1 MKKILYKSEYSR
13 DEVKSLS
20 QINNN
25 SANSQE
31 ISEIITAVK
40 EKGDSALLEFTR
52 LFDKVDLVNGISPI
66 THKDLE
72 EASNSLDRKVYEAL
86 VLSSER
92 IKQFHELQLPDTISL
107 VKKESQEISYVPNPI
122 QAVGLY
128 VPGGRGAYPST
139 VLMNA
144 IPAKVAGVRE
154 IILCTPPANDG
165 RIPDSVLV
173 AASIA
178 GVDKIFSVGGAQS
191 IAAMAY
197 GTQSIP
203 KVDKIVG
210 PGNAYVMEAKRIVS
224 KLVSI
229 DKDAGPSEIV
239 VLIDDSTRLDWAV
252 ADMLAQAEHDPDA
265 MAVAICLG
273 EGLSENLEEELE
285 KQINQQDRKEVISKS
300 LSSRGA
306 IIQVDTIEDAIQV
319 IEEIAPEH
327 LQIMI
332 ENAERIH
339 KRIFN
344 AGAIFSGA
352 WSTAVLAD
360 YIVGTN
366 HVLPTGGSAKFYSP
380 LSVLDF
386 MKWTNFVSLD
396 QEFVNSLAESAAV
409 LAESEGLSAH
419 ARALRIRLDK

>member
-25 SANSQE
+25 SVNSQE

-86 VLSSER
+86 VHSSER

-122 QAVGLY
+122 QTVGLY

-352 WSTAVLAD
+352 WSTAVLGD

>member
-1 MKKILYKSEYSR
+1 LKKILYKSEYSR

-25 SANSQE
+25 SVNSQE

-40 EKGDSALLEFTR
+40 EKGNSALLEFTR

-86 VLSSER
+86 VHSSER

-122 QAVGLY
+122 QTVGLY

-352 WSTAVLAD
+352 WSTAVLGD

>member
-25 SANSQE
+25 SVNSQE

-40 EKGDSALLEFTR
+40 EKGNSALLEFTR

-86 VLSSER
+86 VHSSER

-122 QAVGLY
+122 QTVGLY

-352 WSTAVLAD
+352 WSTAVLGD

>member
-1 MKKILYKSEYSR
+1 MRKIFYKSDNSR
-13 DEVKSLS
+13 DEIKSLS

-25 SANSQE
+25 SVDSDE
-31 ISEIITAVK
+31 IFKIISTVK
-40 EKGDSALLEFTR
+40 NKGDAALLEFTR
-52 LFDKVDLVNGISPI
+52 IFDQVDLANGISSI
-66 THKDLE
+66 TDKDLK

-86 VLSSER
+86 VLSSKR
-92 IKQFHELQLPDTISL
+92 IKQFHELQLPETISL
-107 VKKESQEISYVPNPI
+107 AEEESQEISFVPSPI
-122 QAVGLY
+122 QKVGLY
-128 VPGGRGAYPST
+128 VPGGRAAYPST

-144 IPAKVAGVRE
+144 IPAKVAGVKE
-154 IILCTPPANDG
+154 IILCTPPANNG

-173 AASIA
+173 AASIS
-178 GVDKIFSVGGAQS
+178 GVDKVFSVGGAHS

-210 PGNAYVMEAKRIVS
+210 PGNAYVMEAKRLVS
-224 KLVSI
+224 KIVSI

-239 VLIDDSTRLDWAV
+239 VLIDKTTRLDWAV

-273 EGLSENLEEELE
+273 KGLCEDLENELE
-285 KQINQQDRKEVISKS
+285 KQMNLEKRKEVISKS

-306 IIQVDTIEDAIQV
+306 IIQVDTFEDAIQV
-319 IEEIAPEH
+319 IDEIAPEH

-332 ENAERIH
+332 EDIEKID
-339 KRIFN
+339 KSILN
-344 AGAIFSGA
+344 AGAIFSGI
-352 WSTAVLAD
+352 WSSAVFGD
-360 YIVGTN
+360 YIIGTN
-366 HVLPTGGSAKFYSP
+366 HVLPTGGSARFHSP

-386 MKWTNFVSLD
+386 IKWTNFVSFD
-396 QEFVNSLAESAAV
+396 QEYANSLLESAAV

-419 ARALRIRLDK
+419 ARALRIRLAK